1 VARLEGVSKTF
12 FPDTPGEVRA
22 LRSVNLELATGS
34 WTIVI
39 DTNGSGKSTLQG
51 AAKRVW
57 RAERLH
63 ELFGEMRREDRFDDA
78 TVGVVVPAYR

>member
-1 VARLEGVSKTF
+1 MSKTF

-39 DTNGSGKSTLQG
+39 DTNGSGKSTL
-51 AAKRVW
+51 
-57 RAERLH
+57 
-63 ELFGEMRREDRFDDA
+63 
-78 TVGVVVPAYR
+78 